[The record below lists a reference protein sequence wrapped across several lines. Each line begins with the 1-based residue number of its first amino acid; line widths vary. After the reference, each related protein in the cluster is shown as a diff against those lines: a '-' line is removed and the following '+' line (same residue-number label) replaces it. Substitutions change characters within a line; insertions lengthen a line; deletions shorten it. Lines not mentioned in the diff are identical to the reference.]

1 MHPPGP
7 ASRTGKCSVAI
18 RSKVAGAVAA
28 AQQQRSGKRQRG
40 GRNHTPGYSRNRTP
54 ECRGQKPSFGKWGG
68 VPPESTRIPQRKR
81 AVQEPGRGLSQEH
94 NIPPFRNRTFVP
106 EDIYP
111 DSGIHGARTQGPCS
125 RPL

>member
-40 GRNHTPGYSRNRTP
+40 GRNRTPGYSRNRTP
-54 ECRGQKPSFGKWGG
+54 ECRGQKPPFGKWGG
-68 VPPESTRIPQRKR
+68 VPPESTRIP
-81 AVQEPGRGLSQEH
+81 L
-94 NIPPFRNRTFVP
+94 FRNRGGGYRKSTTFP
-106 EDIYP
+106 RSGTGPIIYHFP
-111 DSGIHGARTQGPCS
+111 IWGK
-125 RPL
+125 